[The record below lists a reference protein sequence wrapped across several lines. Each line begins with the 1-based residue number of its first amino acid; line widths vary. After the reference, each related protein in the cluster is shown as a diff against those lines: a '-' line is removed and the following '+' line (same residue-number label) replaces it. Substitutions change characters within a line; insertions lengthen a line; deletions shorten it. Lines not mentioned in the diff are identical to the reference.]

1 MADGGPRYEY
11 ERVADEIEARIRRGD
26 WRYGSRLPGRERL
39 AGRLGE
45 SEMTVRR
52 ALRELE
58 GRGMVRVLPSS
69 GAWVT
74 WPGHTE
80 GI

>member
-1 MADGGPRYEY
+1 MDEGPQYEY
-11 ERVADEIEARIRRGD
+11 VRVADEIERRIGRGD
-26 WRYGSRLPGRERL
+26 WKFGSRLPGRGAL
-39 AGRLGE
+39 AERLGE

-58 GRGMVRVLPSS
+58 RRGVVRVLPSS

>member
-1 MADGGPRYEY
+1 MDEGPQYEY
-11 ERVADEIEARIRRGD
+11 VRVADEIERRIGRGD

-39 AGRLGE
+39 AQALGT
-45 SEMTVRR
+45 SEMTARR

-58 GRGMVRVLPSS
+58 RRGVVRVLPSS

-74 WPGHTE
+74 WAGHIE
-80 GI
+80 GT